1 MKQMQSG
8 EGKQNSLLKTQ
19 LLVLAMTT
27 FFLTQLLQ
35 VRKDFSDFFTYIL
48 SHNTPT
54 LPLFSIVKH
63 FSVLI
68 FLCLNLLALTI
79 TLMLS
84 STTPLT

>member
-8 EGKQNSLLKTQ
+8 EGKQNLLLKTQ

-35 VRKDFSDFFTYIL
+35 VRKDFSDFFFTYIL

-54 LPLFSIVKH
+54 LPFFSIVKH

-84 STTPLT
+84 STPLT